1 MVIAKPRMGILSLH
15 LQKHTDE
22 GKVGNGGRRWRR
34 NSSEHRKK
42 KMTRRLELPSAG
54 GGEE

>member
-1 MVIAKPRMGILSLH
+1 MVIAKPRMGLLSLH
-15 LQKHTDE
+15 HLKHTDE
-22 GKVGNGGRRWRR
+22 LLKRRWVMG
-34 NSSEHRKK
+34 EEVEEQRKK